1 MLYCIDKKGM
11 WKMNGLIKDLY
22 RLPNV
27 GRFEDID
34 LQMLSEHCAVLED
47 QLQVIARNLPDK
59 ERGIVEAYIYARND
73 LEVET
78 FKTALRWGKQHYK

>member
-11 WKMNGLIKDLY
+11 WKMNELIKDLY

-47 QLQVIARNLPDK
+47 
-59 ERGIVEAYIYARND
+59 
-73 LEVET
+73 
-78 FKTALRWGKQHYK
+78 